1 MQIPSGLSAPLFISM
16 NLPKVDDI
24 PAGATLRPGAMI
36 LEISTP
42 PMFGAAGDETRF
54 FKFPV
59 YPVGSSRLPTPENTR
74 AAFDFLLATS
84 AHACGAVA
92 QLAELSRCER
102 ARSAASSFAKN
113 ESRRVREYAAGSKG
127 R

>member
-1 MQIPSGLSAPLFISM
+1 MQIHSGLSAPLFISM
-16 NLPKVDDI
+16 NSPKIEDI
-24 PAGATLRPGAMI
+24 PAGAALRPGAMI

-59 YPVGSSRLPTPENTR
+59 YPIGALRLPTPENTQ
-74 AAFDFLLATS
+74 AAFSFLLATS
-84 AHACGAVA
+84 AFARDAVA

-102 ARSAASSFAKN
+102 ARSAASNFAKSK
-113 ESRRVREYAAGSKG
+113 SRRVREYATGSKG